1 MKEYVLLTLS
11 NIHVALVVIAF
22 AAVISV
28 GFSRLFKLLIIYIK
42 IYFQDRKMSHLVH
55 PRL

>member
-22 AAVISV
+22 AAAISV
-28 GFSRLFKLLIIYIK
+28 GFSRMFKLLIICMK
-42 IYFQDRKMSHLVH
+42 IYFQDRKGSHLVH